1 MLTSF
6 SCGILVVPICLL
18 DVGSYYFFFVSTVV
32 INFITPIVKSWT
44 VCNWFFSREW
54 TFGWS
59 LDSSFNNI
67 ACAWSQAAG
76 PPLFS
81 AMKHCCKLVKI
92 PEKLP
97 RVWLTFW
104 LNALLISVAKA
115 TLNYITYSW
124 ILTINTVKS
133 RAVDRSTIQFLSIFG
148 MLLTEMCY

>member
-1 MLTSF
+1 MILEKIFQPKMLTSF

-18 DVGSYYFFFVSTVV
+18 DVGSYYFFCVSTVV

-67 ACAWSQAAG
+67 AFAWSQAAG

-92 PEKLP
+92 PEKFPCVQIDSMLIESITD
-97 RVWLTFW
+97 LTV
-104 LNALLISVAKA
+104 IKGQ
-115 TLNYITYSW
+115 I
-124 ILTINTVKS
+124 
-133 RAVDRSTIQFLSIFG
+133 RP
-148 MLLTEMCY
+148 

>member
-1 MLTSF
+1 MIIEKIIQPIMLTSF

-81 AMKHCCKLVKI
+81 AMMKHCCKLVKI
-92 PEKLP
+92 PEKLLW
-97 RVWLTFW
+97 VLLTFW

-115 TLNYITYSW
+115 TFNYITGRFMSSCW
-124 ILTINTVKS
+124 LVIS
-133 RAVDRSTIQFLSIFG
+133 SPGSIPEWWF
-148 MLLTEMCY
+148 